1 MILFIIGVTLGFTA
15 LLVAIVASQ
24 KADSGQSLSLILGG
38 AGVSIGVVGLVYEAI
53 DLMGLL

>member
-1 MILFIIGVTLGFTA
+1 MIFFIIGVTLGFTA

-24 KADSGQSLSLILGG
+24 KSDSWQSFSLILGG
-38 AGVSIGVVGLVYEAI
+38 AGAIFGVVGLVYEAI